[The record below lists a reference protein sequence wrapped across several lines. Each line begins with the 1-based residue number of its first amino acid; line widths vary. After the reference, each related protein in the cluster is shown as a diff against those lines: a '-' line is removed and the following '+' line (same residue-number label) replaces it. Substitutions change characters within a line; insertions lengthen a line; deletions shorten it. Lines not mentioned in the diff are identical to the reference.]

1 MLVEVRRVAGGWRLA
16 AQTLS
21 QAPGEVSRVAATQTN
36 VLDAEFLDSL
46 AKVMD
51 VLTVALDTVQIYR
64 EQWLTF
70 GMKKDN
76 EKLCVRC

>member
-21 QAPGEVSRVAATQTN
+21 QAPGEVSRVAATQTHIF
-36 VLDAEFLDSL
+36 DAEFLSSL
-46 AKVMD
+46 TKVID
-51 VLTVALDTVQIYR
+51 VLTVVQDTVQIHR

-70 GMKKDN
+70 GIK
-76 EKLCVRC
+76 R